1 MPVPDFSPGEV
12 LTAAAMDS
20 IGLWLVKTVTI
31 GAGVTS
37 VPVTGAFSADYQNY
51 RIIITNNS
59 SNGGASHLITLNNA
73 STLYYVSGHFFS
85 WGGGGATVYSPVVQP
100 NWVVSANNSAGN
112 PCEMVLDILN
122 PFQTLRTAG
131 SVMSDSA
138 NGSSIF
144 QLLNAN
150 SVSHTGFTLSK
161 AGDTMTGGTIRV
173 YGYRN

>member
-1 MPVPDFSPGEV
+1 MSFPSFATGEV
-12 LTAAAMDS
+12 LTAADMNAV
-20 IGLWLVKTVTI
+20 GLWLVKTVTV
-31 GAGVTS
+31 GTGVST
-37 VPVTGAFSADYQNY
+37 VPVTDCFSADYQNY

-59 SNGGASHLITLNNA
+59 SNGSASHLITLNNA
-73 STLYYVSGHFFS
+73 STLYYISGHYFS
-85 WGGGGATVYSPVVQP
+85 WGGGGATAYSPVVQP

-112 PCEMVLDILN
+112 PCEMVLDVIN

-138 NGSSIF
+138 NGSAIF

-150 SVSHTGFTLSK
+150 AVSHTGFTLSK